1 MSGMYN
7 APAASQRPVVN
18 AGRLWSGGLAT
29 ALVAALVAVV
39 GILLARGLFDV
50 PILAPKGNGVWGD
63 ASTFWYSVGAAC
75 AALVATGLMH
85 LLLISTPRPML
96 FFGWAIGLATL
107 VGMLAPFIVEASL
120 ASRVCSSLLNLVI
133 GVAIGSL
140 VAGTARSALMPPT
153 APVMRP
159 APRPY
164 P

>member
-1 MSGMYN
+1 M
-7 APAASQRPVVN
+7 
-18 AGRLWSGGLAT
+18 
-29 ALVAALVAVV
+29 
-39 GILLARGLFDV
+39 
-50 PILAPKGNGVWGD
+50 
-63 ASTFWYSVGAAC
+63 
-75 AALVATGLMH
+75 ATGLMH
-85 LLLISTPRPML
+85 VLLISTPRPML

-140 VAGTARSALMPPT
+140 VAGTARAALLPPT